1 MIYLRECMNHHIHLF
16 FFQKNVPIN
25 FFVPLAYFKIY
36 YDYKTTNFTKGLG
49 NYVTVC
55 LWLDKYIV
63 WTYYF

>member
-25 FFVPLAYFKIY
+25 FFVPLAYFTIY

-55 LWLDKYIV
+55 L
-63 WTYYF
+63 